1 MGEREFEVLFRTYHP
16 VLVSAAYNR
25 LSNVGDAEDA
35 AAEVFAQAWRRR
47 DEAAYVFTIAWLYS
61 ALRNV
66 VGNHYRGRTR
76 HTRRVEQAEANHR
89 DPAAAASDDAL
100 DVRAAVNRLDP
111 ADRELIWMAFWEDL
125 TREEMSEI
133 LGCSAATL
141 RVRLHRAKKRLEAAL
156 AVVPSAV
163 ATLNGEA
170 S

>member
-25 LSNVGDAEDA
+25 LNDLGDAEDA

-47 DEAAYVFTIAWLYS
+47 DEAAHVFSIAWLYS
-61 ALRNV
+61 TLRNV
-66 VGNHYRGRTR
+66 VGNQYRGRTR
-76 HTRRVEQAEANHR
+76 HARRVEQAETNHR
-89 DPAAAASDDAL
+89 DPAAGASDDAL
-100 DVRAAVNRLDP
+100 DVRTAVNRLDP

-125 TREEMSEI
+125 TRDEMAEI

-141 RVRLHRAKKRLEAAL
+141 RVRLHRAKKRLETAL
-156 AVVPSAV
+156 TEDPPVVEV
-163 ATLNGEA
+163 VNGEA